1 MKKLIVAFAIF
12 VSTLSFAQPGNG
24 KREKGTPEQNVE
36 RHLKEMTADLNLTEK
51 QQSEIKS
58 ILLEQ
63 SKKREAKRTEM
74 KSAKEKG
81 EKPSDEQK
89 AEMKKEMIDNQLEIK
104 TKLKKILSEEQ
115 LKKLKE
121 VRKEKREDMG
131 ERKNKDEKPV
141 EK

>member
-1 MKKLIVAFAIF
+1 MKKLIVAFAIL

-89 AEMKKEMIDNQLEIK
+89 AEMKKRMIDEQLEMKI
-104 TKLKKILSEEQ
+104 KLKKILTEEQ
-115 LKKLKE
+115 LKKMKE
-121 VRKEKREDMG
+121 VHKERRENMG
-131 ERKNKDEKPV
+131 ERKNKDKKPV
-141 EK
+141 QK